1 MIQRLIS
8 LALLA
13 AFCTILLAQQ
23 TSNIVGLVQDPSGA
37 GVADATVTLT
47 ETQTNARRIARTNS
61 IGEYNASSLPP
72 GTYRIEVEKAGFQKL
87 TREGIVLTTAS
98 TLNVDLK
105 LQLGSQTQSV
115 VVSEQAPL
123 LQNQSAEISTLV
135 DSRQIVD
142 LPLATRNFTELIL
155 LTPGAN
161 GGSAGNLAEG
171 GSAYSIRGGA
181 NYNVNGA
188 MASGSS
194 YLIDGLYN
202 RNQWLNTLVMVPIV
216 DSIQEYR
223 VMTNSYSA
231 EYGQAY
237 GAVTTVST
245 KSGTNALHGA
255 AWEFLRNDLLNANS
269 FFANRNGTA
278 RPPYHRNV
286 FGANLG
292 APILKN
298 RLFVFID
305 YQGARQSI
313 PQVSTTTIPSQ
324 AQVKMVQTGD
334 FSKLGIQLYDPF
346 SGTASS
352 RSPFPNNNV
361 STRLDPAA
369 VKLISL
375 LPAPT
380 RTTVTNNYTITP
392 SQTLSDNQFS
402 ARLDDNLS
410 DADRVFVKYSFDR
423 PDQVSPGTI
432 YPATDAAFQVGPYL
446 TSGGNGYATQVQ
458 TQSATVGLSHVFSP
472 SLLLEAHVGV
482 VRWYADV
489 APLGQG
495 YASATAAG
503 IPGINYSSQAGG
515 LPAITISGFAGI
527 GDSSSYPEQSR
538 ITTFQYDADIIKVKG
553 THSIKAGFLFLR
565 HRFNG
570 YSAFPVRGSFDF
582 NGQFTSQIGQQ
593 TASAALADFA
603 IGAEDS
609 ASRNILLGEFGMRN
623 LQIGGFAQDSWRV
636 TGRFTL
642 EYGARY
648 DVTVPPYEVHNHW
661 ANVDIATGLLRV
673 AAINGND
680 RRLRDTDFNTFQP
693 RIGLA
698 YTLDQSRKT
707 VIRSGFGI
715 SYVDTLIGGQQLYKN
730 LPYFFAQSI
739 TTTATAPPPSLLS
752 QGFSAPVAPDPNNV
766 AAISTGSPTAWP
778 ANNHETRSI
787 QYSAGV
793 QHSFGRGIVAEL
805 SYVGSRGVHLMY
817 NNINLNQSIPGPG
830 AQDVRR
836 PYYLLNP
843 NLTAL
848 NLHAAL
854 GDSRYNSLQARF
866 DKRLS
871 TNINF
876 GVSYTWASWLADV
889 GEPNSGGNGNI
900 QDARCLKCN
909 YGPAPTAFRH
919 SLTVNHVLQLPFGHG
934 RSYLRSGF
942 LSYLVGPWNLSGIW
956 RAHTGDNFTVFYASN
971 VSNSSGGGSQRPNR
985 IGSGR
990 LSSGQ
995 DINHWFDPTAFN
1007 APAIYTFG
1015 NSGTGILTG
1024 PGSLNLDAALERHFP
1039 IRDRFDLNFRA
1050 EAFNAFNHTNFGD
1063 PAANIGNSNAGV
1075 ISSAAAARVM
1085 QVALKL
1091 RF

>member
-1 MIQRLIS
+1 MIRRLIF
-8 LALLA
+8 LALLP
-13 AFCTILLAQQ
+13 ILCSVILAQQ

-37 GVADATVTLT
+37 SVAEATVTLT
-47 ETQTNARRIARTNS
+47 ETQTNAKRVVTTNS
-61 IGEYNASSLPP
+61 VGEYNASSVPP
-72 GTYRIEVEKAGFQKL
+72 GTYRIEAEKAGFQKL
-87 TREGIVLTTAS
+87 TREGILLTTAS
-98 TLNVDLK
+98 TLNVDLT

-115 VVSEQAPL
+115 VVTEQAPL
-123 LQNQSAEISTLV
+123 LQNQSGEISTLV
-135 DSRQIVD
+135 DSRQIID
-142 LPLATRNFTELIL
+142 LPLATRNFTELVL

-216 DSIQEYR
+216 DSISEYR
-223 VMTNSYSA
+223 VMTNSYGA

-255 AWEFLRNDLLNANS
+255 IWEFLRNDVLNAN
-269 FFANRNGTA
+269 FFFSNRNGTTRA
-278 RPPYHRNV
+278 PYHRNV
-286 FGANLG
+286 FGGNLG

-298 RLFVFID
+298 RLFVFVD
-305 YQGARQSI
+305 YQGIRQSI
-313 PQVSTTTIPSQ
+313 PQVSTTTIPSA

-334 FSKLGIQLYDPF
+334 FSKLGVQLYDPF
-346 SGTASS
+346 SGSS
-352 RSPFPNNNV
+352 GPRTPFPNNNV
-361 STRLDPAA
+361 SARLDPSA

-380 RTTVTNNYTITP
+380 RATVTNNYTITP
-392 SQTLSDNQFS
+392 SQTLSDNQFDV
-402 ARLDDNLS
+402 RLDDNLTG
-410 DADRVFVKYSFDR
+410 ADRVFFKYSFDK
-423 PDQVSPGTI
+423 PNQVAPGTI
-432 YPATDAAFQVGPYL
+432 YPAADAAIQVGPYL
-446 TSGGNGYATQVQ
+446 TTGGNGYATEVQ
-458 TQSATVGLSHVFSP
+458 TQSATVGLSHVISP

-515 LPAITISGFAGI
+515 LPAVTISGFAGI

-553 THSIKAGFLFLR
+553 THTIKAGFLFLR

-570 YSAFPVRGSFDF
+570 YSSFPVRGSFDF

-609 ASRNILLGEFGMRN
+609 ATRNILLGEFGMRN
-623 LQIGGFAQDSWRV
+623 FQIGGFVQDSWRV
-636 TGRFTL
+636 TSRFTL
-642 EYGARY
+642 EYGGRY
-648 DVTVPPYEVHNHW
+648 DVTVPPYEVHDHW
-661 ANVDIATGLLRV
+661 ANVDVGTGLLRV
-673 AAINGND
+673 AGIGGNG
-680 RRLRDTDFNTFQP
+680 RRLRNTDFNTFQP
-693 RIGLA
+693 RLGLA

-707 VIRSGFGI
+707 VIRSGFGV

-730 LPYFFAQSI
+730 LPFYFAQSI
-739 TTTATAPPPSLLS
+739 TTTATAPPPALLS
-752 QGFSAPVAPDPNNV
+752 QGFQAPVAPDPNNIT
-766 AAISTGSPTAWP
+766 AISTGSPNAWP
-778 ANNHETRSI
+778 VNNPETRGI
-787 QYSAGV
+787 QYSTGV
-793 QHSFGRGIVAEL
+793 QRAFGRGIVAEV
-805 SYVGSRGVHLMY
+805 SFVGSRGVHLMY
-817 NNINLNQSIPGPG
+817 NNLNLDQSFPGPG

-836 PYYLLNP
+836 PYYLINP

-848 NLHAAL
+848 NYRSAE
-854 GDSRYNSLQARF
+854 GDSKYNSLQARF

-900 QDARCLKCN
+900 QDVRCLKCN
-909 YGPAPTAFRH
+909 YGPSPTGFRQ
-919 SLTVNHVLQLPFGHG
+919 SLTVNHVIQLPFGRG

-971 VSNSSGGGSQRPNR
+971 VSNSSGGGTQRPNR
-985 IGSGR
+985 IGSGK

-995 DINHWFDPTAFN
+995 DINHWFDPTAFV

-1015 NSGTGILTG
+1015 NSGTGILIG
-1024 PGSLNLDAALERHFP
+1024 PGSFNLDVALERHFP
-1039 IRDRFDLNFRA
+1039 IRDRFDLNFRG

-1075 ISSAAAARVM
+1075 ISSSAAPRVM
-1085 QVALKL
+1085 QMALKL